1 MDNSKKYQRQIVI
14 FIEGIDGIK
23 RHEFVHGTLYLK
35 LEEDR
40 DCDFIHTEIRK
51 FYKGY
56 VDPEGGVNMYAV
68 GDEFAFDF
76 VPEDREKKNG
86 VWSEFAEEEL
96 LNNIDEEDESPAFPS
111 YNEMPDEV
119 DTILNLE
126 AEAREGK

>member
-1 MDNSKKYQRQIVI
+1 MQKQIEKQI
-14 FIEGIDGIK
+14 QTFIEGIGGIT
-23 RHEFVHGTLYLK
+23 RSEMMNGTLYIK
-35 LEEDR
+35 LDQEA
-40 DCDFIHTEIRK
+40 DCDFIHTELRQ
-51 FYKGY
+51 FYREFIN
-56 VDPEGGVNMYAV
+56 PEGGVNMNYV

-76 VPEDREKKNG
+76 VPEDRENKNG